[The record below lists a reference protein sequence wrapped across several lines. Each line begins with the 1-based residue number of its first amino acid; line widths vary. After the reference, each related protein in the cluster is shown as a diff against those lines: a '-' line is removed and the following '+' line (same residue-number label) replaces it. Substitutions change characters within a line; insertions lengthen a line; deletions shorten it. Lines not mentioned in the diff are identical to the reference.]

1 MITDSWHKRYMGLAA
16 HVATWSK
23 DPSSKVG
30 AVAVNPEDN
39 YVLSI
44 GYNGFPR
51 GIADTQ
57 ERLEDREKKYPLT
70 VHAEE
75 NCIYNATYNGV
86 KLKGSVLYV
95 HGRPI
100 CDGCSKA
107 IIQVGISRVIMPS
120 SIVSNLDPEN
130 IWTIKLKQSLM
141 NFEETGIEVEILG
154 EF

>member
-1 MITDSWHKRYMGLAA
+1 MGLAA

-86 KLKGSVLYV
+86 SLHNATMYV
-95 HGRPI
+95 WGLP
-100 CDGCSKA
+100 CCSECAKA
-107 IIQVGISRVIMPS
+107 IIQVGIHRVIMKGDAFNPRWKES
-120 SIVSNLDPEN
+120 
-130 IWTIKLKQSLM
+130 TKQTLQM
-141 NFEETGIEVEILG
+141 FKEAGLQW
-154 EF
+154 EFL